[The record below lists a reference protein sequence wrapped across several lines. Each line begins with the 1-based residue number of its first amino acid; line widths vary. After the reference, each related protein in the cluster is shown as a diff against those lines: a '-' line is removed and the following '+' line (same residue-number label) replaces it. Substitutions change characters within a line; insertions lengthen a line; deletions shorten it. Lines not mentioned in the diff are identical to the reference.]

1 MNNEWFARDKIKKKK
16 RITYLTQIHIV
27 ENSDFHCC
35 HINCDNKDDFKLT
48 KWKLYLNYWYQKVK
62 VKWYERR
69 EYLKDDNANS
79 KFLVYG
85 LLLKK
90 VVWSW

>member
-1 MNNEWFARDKIKKKK
+1 MRREKRINYCTSKFRSVNVTNKLTTPLIIGSKYCRERQRRGRMNNKWFARDKIKKK

-48 KWKLYLNYWYQKVK
+48 K
-62 VKWYERR
+62 
-69 EYLKDDNANS
+69 
-79 KFLVYG
+79 
-85 LLLKK
+85 
-90 VVWSW
+90 